1 VPAEELP
8 RQFNPAAG
16 FVVTAN
22 HKMIREGYPYKV
34 GYSWADPYRFQRIT
48 QVLQKARSGDKLD
61 VEALEHL
68 QSDVLS
74 LPAMQLIERL
84 RTEIASQ
91 KTTAGAELLLRWNG
105 EVTRESAAAALYEVW
120 LQIVIRETMNRAVP
134 QPLRS
139 TTEDWSAHQ
148 VLGYL
153 GRMSQSM
160 QNHSNSLLSNSLEEA
175 WRELEKL
182 EGPDPATWSWGK
194 LHVVRFRHP
203 LDQTEGS
210 TALLDPG
217 PVPRPGDEYT
227 VNATGY
233 FGNSLD
239 QVSGASYRE
248 ILDLSDWD
256 HSVAV
261 NTPGQSGQPGSP
273 HYSDL
278 LPLWS
283 EGRYFPLLYSREAVE
298 KEVTD
303 RLLLKP

>member
-1 VPAEELP
+1 
-8 RQFNPAAG
+8 
-16 FVVTAN
+16 
-22 HKMIREGYPYKV
+22 
-34 GYSWADPYRFQRIT
+34 
-48 QVLQKARSGDKLD
+48 
-61 VEALEHL
+61 
-68 QSDVLS
+68 
-74 LPAMQLIERL
+74 
-84 RTEIASQ
+84 
-91 KTTAGAELLLRWNG
+91 
-105 EVTRESAAAALYEVW
+105 
-120 LQIVIRETMNRAVP
+120 
-134 QPLRS
+134 
-139 TTEDWSAHQ
+139 
-148 VLGYL
+148 
-153 GRMSQSM
+153 MSK
-160 QNHSNSLLSNSLEEA
+160 SLEEA
-175 WRELEKL
+175 WGEMEKL
-182 EGPDPATWSWGK
+182 QGPDPANWSWGK

-203 LDQTEGS
+203 LDQTNGS

-233 FGNSLD
+233 FGNSFD

-283 EGRYFPLLYSREAVE
+283 EGKYFPLVYSREAVE

-303 RLLLKP
+303 RLVLKP